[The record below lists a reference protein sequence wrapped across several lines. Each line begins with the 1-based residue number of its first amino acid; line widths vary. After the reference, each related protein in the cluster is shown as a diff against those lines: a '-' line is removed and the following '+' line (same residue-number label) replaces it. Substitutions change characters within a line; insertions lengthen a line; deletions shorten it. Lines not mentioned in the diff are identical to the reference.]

1 MIHKR
6 LWRIEAAGKSTSSRR
21 LHSLRGVR
29 TLSKAVRNAL
39 WNRNFFLWNLPH
51 VLSEW
56 PTILPSPLTHPTIMV
71 PLKSEYFL
79 HLAVVDVRR
88 SIFGVGVGD
97 QTVFLR
103 IRSTSTHNN
112 NSCSNWLFYEFEPN
126 LKLPTVGSIMI
137 RVSQVSELRLERR
150 EGSVR
155 IRFSQISTSRPFTS
169 VLSVSLCFPAVGAL
183 PNPGHGVG
191 HSCEDP

>member
-1 MIHKR
+1 MKQQARVLVRGGFIPYVAFEPFR
-6 LWRIEAAGKSTSSRR
+6 RQFGTLFGIVTSFY
-21 LHSLRGVR
+21 GI
-29 TLSKAVRNAL
+29 
-39 WNRNFFLWNLPH
+39 FPI
-51 VLSEW
+51 LSEW
-56 PTILPSPLTHPTIMV
+56 PTLLPSPLTHPTIMV